1 MAGGNYS
8 SVTEFVLL
16 GFTDL
21 QELLFVIFLLIY
33 ITTLVGN
40 LGMIVLI
47 RTNSQLHVPMYFF
60 LSHLSFL
67 DICYSSSITP
77 KLLLGLLAERNVIS
91 FNGCIT
97 QFFFFVVFG
106 TTEAILLTVMAY
118 DRYVAICEP
127 LHYLVAMS
135 RGVRVQLVVGSYAA
149 GSLNALVHTSALF
162 RLSFCGPNLI
172 NHFYCEIPPLL
183 LLSCSNTW
191 LNEMVMA
198 INCVTTMAKG
208 NRTSTAEFVLS
219 GFSGQGDVQAVLFMV
234 FLVIYV
240 ITLLGNLGMLVLIRL
255 DAQLHTPMYF
265 FLSSLSFLDVCYS
278 SSITPRLLSDL
289 LAERKVISY
298 SACLAQFYFYAV
310 FATTECYLLAVMAY
324 DRYVAICSPLLY
336 AISMSSRVCVLLVA
350 GSYLAGIVNATIH
363 TGFALRLSFCGPNVI
378 NHFYCEGPPLYAISC
393 TDPAIN
399 ETMMFVVVGF
409 NLFVTNLTILLSYA
423 YILATVLRMR
433 SAMGKH
439 KALSTCTSHLTAV
452 TLFYGSAASMYSR
465 PSSRHSQ
472 DLDKVASVFYTVV
485 TPMLNPL
492 IYSLRNKEV
501 KDALERVMERKH

>member
-1 MAGGNYS
+1 MTGGNHS
-8 SVTEFVLL
+8 GVTEFVLL
-16 GFTDL
+16 GFTHL
-21 QELLFVIFLLIY
+21 QELLFIIFLLIY

-47 RTNSQLHVPMYFF
+47 RTDPQLHTSMYFF

-67 DICYSSSITP
+67 DICYSSSVTP
-77 KLLLGLLAERNVIS
+77 KLLSGLLTGRNVIS

-97 QFFFFVVFG
+97 QFFFCMVFI
-106 TTEAILLTVMAY
+106 TTDAIFLAIMAY
-118 DRYVAICEP
+118 DRYVAIRQP
-127 LHYLVAMS
+127 LHYVVVMS
-135 RGVRVQLVVGSYAA
+135 HRVRIRLVVGSYTA
-149 GSLNALVHTSALF
+149 GGLNALVHTAGLL
-162 RLSFCGPNLI
+162 RLSFCGPNVV

-183 LLSCSNTW
+183 PLSCSETQ
-191 LNEMVMA
+191 LNEVVMVL
-198 INCVTTMAKG
+198 G
-208 NRTSTAEFVLS
+208 NHTPNDEFVLS
-219 GFSGQGDVQAVLFMV
+219 GFSEHRDVQAVLFMV
-234 FLVIYV
+234 FSVIYV
-240 ITLLGNLGMLVLIRL
+240 VTLLGNLAMIVLIRL
-255 DAQLHTPMYF
+255 DSQLHTPMYF

-289 LAERKVISY
+289 LASRKVISH
-298 SACLAQFYFYAV
+298 SECLAQFYFYAV

-336 AISMSSRVCVLLVA
+336 VISMSSRVCAWLVA
-350 GSYLAGIVNATIH
+350 GSYLAGVLNATIH
-363 TGFALRLSFCGPNVI
+363 TGVALRLSFCGSNVI

-393 TDPAIN
+393 TDPTIN
-399 ETMMFVVVGF
+399 EVVMFVVVGF
-409 NLFVTNLTILLSYA
+409 NLFVTSLTILISYT
-423 YILATVLRMR
+423 YILATVLRMP
-433 SAMGKH
+433 SAASKR
-439 KALSTCTSHLTAV
+439 KAFSTCASHLAAV

-501 KDALERVMERKH
+501 KDALGRVMERKRSSDR